1 MIRSY
6 VKGLGVYVPPK
17 VVKNKD
23 LEERVTTSDEW
34 IRQRTGIEERH
45 YAEEGVWT
53 SDLGVE
59 AAKRAVADAGI
70 TLADV
75 DFILF
80 ATLSPDRHFP
90 GTGCY
95 LQEKLGI
102 PGVATMDIR
111 NQCTGFLYGLA
122 TADAFVR
129 TGRYRNVLVVGAEV
143 HSSALDFSMAGRH
156 VTVLFGDGAGAAVVS
171 PTEEDRGLL
180 TANLHADGRGAED
193 LCLHIWNISQK
204 PYMRSEYLEQGE
216 QWPKMNGRA
225 VFKEAT
231 TGMKA
236 AILEALADAGKT
248 IEDVDLLVPHQA
260 NLRINQ
266 WVASELG
273 LPDEKVVNNIQR
285 YGNTT
290 AASIPIALAEARDDG
305 RLKPGTLV
313 CIAAFGA
320 GFTWGA
326 ALMRW

>member
-6 VKGLGVYVPPK
+6 VKGLGVYIPPK

-23 LEERVTTSDEW
+23 LEALMNTSDEW

-53 SDLGVE
+53 SDLAME
-59 AAKRAVADAGI
+59 ATKAAVADAGI
-70 TLADV
+70 TLQDI
-75 DFILF
+75 DFILL

-90 GTGCY
+90 GTSCY
-95 LQEKLGI
+95 LQQKLGL
-102 PGVATMDIR
+102 PGVAAMDIR

-129 TGRYRNVLVVGAEV
+129 TGAYKNVLVVGAEV
-143 HSSALDFSMAGRH
+143 HSSALDFSTQGRQ
-156 VTVLFGDGAGAAVVS
+156 VSVLFGDGAGAAIVS
-171 PTEEDRGLL
+171 PTSEDRGLI
-180 TANLHADGRGAED
+180 TSKLHADGRGAEE
-193 LCLHIWNISQK
+193 LCLHVWNISRK
-204 PYMRSEYLEQGE
+204 PYIVAADLENGE
-216 QWPKMNGRA
+216 HWPKMNGRA

-231 TGMKA
+231 TNMKQAVLDVLA
-236 AILEALADAGKT
+236 AAGKT
-248 IEDVDLLVPHQA
+248 IADVDLLVPHQA

-290 AASIPIALAEARDDG
+290 AGSIPIALHEAREQG
-305 RLKPGTLV
+305 RLKRGDLV
-313 CIAAFGA
+313 CLAAFGA

-326 ALMRW
+326 ALVRW

>member
-171 PTEEDRGLL
+171 PTEEDRGLI

-204 PYMRSEYLEQGE
+204 PYMRAEYLEQGE
-216 QWPKMNGRA
+216 HWPKMNGRA

-290 AASIPIALAEARDDG
+290 AASIPIALNEAREDG
-305 RLKPGTLV
+305 RLKRGSLV

-326 ALMRW
+326 ALLRW

>member
-1 MIRSY
+1 MTRSY
-6 VKGLGVYVPPK
+6 VKGLATYVPPR
-17 VVKNKD
+17 VVKNQD
-23 LEERVTTSDEW
+23 LEDLMTTSDEW

-45 YAEEGVWT
+45 YADEGVWT

-59 AAKRAVADAGI
+59 AARRAIADAGI
-70 TLADV
+70 QLTDV
-75 DFILF
+75 DMILF

-95 LQEKLGI
+95 MQAKLGL

-129 TGRYRNVLVVGAEV
+129 TGRYKNVLLVGAEV
-143 HSSALDFSMAGRH
+143 HSSALDFTTQGRA
-156 VTVLFGDGAGAAVVS
+156 VTVLFGDGAGAVVIS
-171 PTEEDRGLL
+171 PTEEDRGLM
-180 TANLHADGRGAED
+180 TSNLHADGRGAED
-193 LCLHIWNISQK
+193 LCLHVWDISRK
-204 PYMRSEYLEQGE
+204 PYMRTEDLAAGE
-216 QWPKMNGRA
+216 QWPRMNGRA

-231 TGMKA
+231 TGMRA
-236 AILEALADAGKT
+236 AILEALDSVGKKP
-248 IEDVDLLVPHQA
+248 EDIDLLVPHQA

-290 AASIPIALAEARDDG
+290 AASIPIALAEARADG
-305 RLKPGTLV
+305 RLKSGMLV

>member
-6 VKGLGVYVPPK
+6 VKGLGVYVPPR

-23 LEERVTTSDEW
+23 LETLMTTSDEW

-45 YAEEGVWT
+45 YADEGVWT
-53 SDLGVE
+53 SDLGAE

-90 GTGCY
+90 GTSCY
-95 LQEKLGI
+95 MQDKLGI
-102 PGVATMDIR
+102 PGIAAMDIR

-129 TGRYRNVLVVGAEV
+129 TGRYKNILVVGAEV
-143 HSSALDFSMAGRH
+143 HSSALDFSTQGRT
-156 VTVLFGDGAGAAVVS
+156 VTVLFGDGAGAAIVS

-180 TANLHADGRGAED
+180 TVNLHADGRGAED
-193 LCLHIWNISQK
+193 LCLHLWNISRK
-204 PYMRSEYLEQGE
+204 PYMRTEDLAAGE
-216 QWPKMNGRA
+216 HWPKMNGRA

-231 TGMKA
+231 TNMKG
-236 AILEALADAGKT
+236 AILEALAAAGKS
-248 IEDVDLLVPHQA
+248 IEDIDLLVPHQA

-290 AASIPIALAEARDDG
+290 AGSIPIALNEAREDG
-305 RLKPGTLV
+305 RLKRGGLV

-326 ALMRW
+326 ALLKW